1 MAQGQARRED
11 DGADGVVLRDQ
22 PGDERG
28 HRRQPDMAARDAWLA
43 RALASLGETERGAI
57 MERLAHGDP
66 TGDRP

>member
-1 MAQGQARRED
+1 MAD
-11 DGADGVVLRDQ
+11 
-22 PGDERG
+22 
-28 HRRQPDMAARDAWLA
+28 RDAWLA